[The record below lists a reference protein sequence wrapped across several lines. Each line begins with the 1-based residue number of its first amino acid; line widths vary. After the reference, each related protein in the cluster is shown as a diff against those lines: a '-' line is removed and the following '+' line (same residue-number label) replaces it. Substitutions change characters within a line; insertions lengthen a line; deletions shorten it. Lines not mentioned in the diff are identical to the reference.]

1 LATLLTNN
9 GCTDL
14 CEIIIMKKEKGTNQ
28 SEQEVEEVKV
38 EDQKVTEPQEEPKDE
53 LTLLNEKCDS
63 LNDKNLRLQAEFEN
77 YKKRTTKERIE
88 LFKTAGKEVI
98 ISILPVVDDFER
110 AVNSLQDTEEHKHL
124 IEGIVLVQ
132 SKLNNILKSHG
143 LKAMD
148 AKGKPFDPEI
158 HEAVTEVPV
167 ESKKQKGTVVDD
179 IEKGY
184 YLNDTLL
191 RFAKVVVGK

>member
-1 LATLLTNN
+1 
-9 GCTDL
+9 
-14 CEIIIMKKEKGTNQ
+14 
-28 SEQEVEEVKV
+28 
-38 EDQKVTEPQEEPKDE
+38 
-53 LTLLNEKCDS
+53 
-63 LNDKNLRLQAEFEN
+63 
-77 YKKRTTKERIE
+77 TTKERIE

>member
-1 LATLLTNN
+1 
-9 GCTDL
+9 
-14 CEIIIMKKEKGTNQ
+14 MKKEKGTNQ